1 MCLLFKD
8 LIGILSQIDKNRT
21 QLINKGGLFV
31 AVREQKM
38 IQFTKKKYFIKID
51 NDIFFVHIGIIFL

>member
-8 LIGILSQIDKNRT
+8 LIGILSHIDKNRT

-31 AVREQKM
+31 AVREKNDKVY
-38 IQFTKKKYFIKID
+38 KKKYFIKID

>member
-21 QLINKGGLFV
+21 QLINTGGLFV
-31 AVREQKM
+31 AVREKKM
-38 IQFTKKKYFIKID
+38 IQFTKKNILLK
-51 NDIFFVHIGIIFL
+51 

>member
-8 LIGILSQIDKNRT
+8 LIGILSHIDKNRT

-31 AVREQKM
+31 AVREKKWYSLQ
-38 IQFTKKKYFIKID
+38 KKYFIKID
-51 NDIFFVHIGIIFL
+51 NDIFLSISG